1 MTNLNFVKVFH
12 KDVLF
17 NEFKFSN
24 KEDMDKFLETDAI
37 TNLNNDY
44 LIIVQYTRPDLIS
57 QRVYRPNTSKK
68 ETLKENQCNW
78 LLEDYDYDLW
88 KSECGID
95 WSMTNSEGPINN
107 KMNFCPNCGG
117 EITVV
122 N

>member
-1 MTNLNFVKVFH
+1 MTNLNIVKVYH
-12 KDVLF
+12 RDVLF

-37 TNLNNDY
+37 TSLNNDY
-44 LIIVQYTRPDLIS
+44 SIIVQYTIT
-57 QRVYRPNTSKK
+57 NSKK
-68 ETLKENQCNW
+68 GIKCKW
-78 LLEDYDYDLW
+78 LLESYDYDLW